1 MNPLEWLL
9 EGTWLI
15 AGTPILVRE
24 VVGNGF
30 GLASAVLGMRRITW
44 AWPVG
49 MIGNAL
55 LFTVFVGGI
64 FDKPQEHDL
73 WGQAARQVFF
83 FAVSAYGWWR
93 WRRSQAAGGAADG
106 GAITPR
112 WASANELRQLIVA
125 AAVMMVVFVYALE
138 KLGSW
143 GPVPDAW
150 ILTGSILA
158 TYGMARGYV
167 EFWWIWIGVDAVG
180 VPLLLRAEYYP
191 SAVLYLVYGV
201 FCVAGFVTWWR
212 AERRLGGPRPVD
224 VSATADP
231 QAGGRTADEEASRV

>member
-1 MNPLEWLL
+1 MDPLTYLL
-9 EGTWLI
+9 EHAWVIDGH
-15 AGTPILVRE
+15 PILVRE

-30 GLASAVLGMRRITW
+30 GLASAVLGMKRITW

-49 MIGNAL
+49 MIGNFL

-64 FDKPQEHDL
+64 WDKPQEHDL

-93 WRRSQAAGGAADG
+93 WRQSQAAGGAPDG

-112 WASANELRQLIVA
+112 WASASELRRMIVA
-125 AAVMMVVFVYALE
+125 AAVLMVVFYNALSW
-138 KLGSW
+138 LDSW
-143 GPVPDAW
+143 GPLADAW
-150 ILTGSILA
+150 ILTGSIMA
-158 TYGMARGYV
+158 TYGMARGLV

-180 VPLLLRAEYYP
+180 VPLLIKAEYYP

-201 FCVAGFVTWWR
+201 FCLAGFVAWSR
-212 AERRLGGPRPVD
+212 AEQRFGSDDSRKP
-224 VSATADP
+224 
-231 QAGGRTADEEASRV
+231 RTATEAVAHV

>member
-1 MNPLEWLL
+1 MNPWSYLL
-9 EGTWLI
+9 EHTWVI

-30 GLASAVLGMRRITW
+30 GLASALLGMRRVTW

-64 FDKPQEHDL
+64 FDKPQVHDL

-93 WRRSQAAGGAADG
+93 WRGSQRAGGAADG

-112 WASANELRQLIVA
+112 WATASELRRLIVVA
-125 AAVMMVVFVYALE
+125 GLLVAVFYLALE
-138 KLGSW
+138 WLGSW
-143 GPVPDAW
+143 GPLADAW

-158 TYGMARGYV
+158 TYGMARGLV
-167 EFWWIWIGVDAVG
+167 EFWWIWIAVDAVG

-191 SAVLYLVYGV
+191 SAVLYLVYGA
-201 FCVAGFVTWWR
+201 FCLAGFITWAR
-212 AERRLGGPRPVD
+212 VEQRLRHPVAD
-224 VSATADP
+224 V
-231 QAGGRTADEEASRV
+231 ASDDTREVSHV

>member
-1 MNPLEWLL
+1 MSPLEWLL
-9 EGTWLI
+9 EGTWVI
-15 AGTPILVRE
+15 YGTPILVRE

-30 GLASAVLGMRRITW
+30 GLGSAVLGMRRVTW

-73 WGQAARQVFF
+73 WGQAARQIFF

-93 WRRSQAAGGAADG
+93 WRGSQAAGGAADG

-112 WASANELRQLIVA
+112 WANAKELRQLIVA
-125 AAVMMVVFVYALE
+125 AAVMMVVFVYALDW
-138 KLGSW
+138 LGSW

-201 FCVAGFVTWWR
+201 FCVAGFFTWWA
-212 AERRLGGPRPVD
+212 AERRLGGAERPGD
-224 VSATADP
+224 VRAADD
-231 QAGGRTADEEASRV
+231 QVSHV